1 MLVEDE
7 RGVLKMTAG
16 VVLFVWRWWMT
27 KKIGMNMRAIH
38 GPVPFYQKL
47 IAGPV
52 DTFMK
57 HLKVKQPAWRI
68 GWSVTNNPAF
78 YQAGNEDEDMRTDL
92 FEERPDLDDPIT
104 IENAET
110 RLFYRVERQTFVRL
124 PK

>member
-1 MLVEDE
+1 MARIGDGGDL
-7 RGVLKMTAG
+7 LKCSFCG
-16 VVLFVWRWWMT
+16 KSQKQV
-27 KKIGMNMRAIH
+27 K
-38 GPVPFYQKL
+38 KL

-57 HLKVKQPAWRI
+57 QLKVGQAAWRI

-92 FEERPDLDDPIT
+92 SEERPDLSAPIT